1 VYEEPE
7 YEADDNAEEIAEL
20 YHGVAELNKTPPA
33 LEDVEA
39 RWHPSLGSRYPF
51 PHTLPAAVPCA
62 ASRVEL
68 QDTKALP
75 KPRNIE
81 EEFPGGNDDVS
92 TEAGETVSWQE
103 TNSFEDRGS
112 LAEVDDHSSCDLSSS
127 ARADGFR
134 EPGAEEVRPIS
145 PISSESSD
153 GLLQESRPVLS
164 GMWQLIRVEGDME
177 ALMSDAGFSW
187 TTRAMARGANYGV
200 GLSSLTIAQ
209 DGDHVSISY
218 HSGLAS
224 HSSELRVGA
233 GEQETLHEDGTSII
247 AVPWWDGPALRVEC
261 RRKDNSM
268 AMQPAKRYLQDEELV
283 CDSTTSRGEVVKR
296 FYARAA

>member
-1 VYEEPE
+1 M
-7 YEADDNAEEIAEL
+7 
-20 YHGVAELNKTPPA
+20 
-33 LEDVEA
+33 
-39 RWHPSLGSRYPF
+39 
-51 PHTLPAAVPCA
+51 
-62 ASRVEL
+62 
-68 QDTKALP
+68 KALP
-75 KPRNIE
+75 KARNIE
-81 EEFPGGNDDVS
+81 EELPGGNDDACS

-103 TNSFEDRGS
+103 TNSFEDQPGDH
-112 LAEVDDHSSCDLSSS
+112 LAEDRDDHSSCDLSSS

-134 EPGAEEVRPIS
+134 ELGAEEVRPIS
-145 PISSESSD
+145 PLSSESSD
-153 GLLQESRPVLS
+153 CVCLQEIRPVFS
-164 GMWQLIRVEGDME
+164 GLWQLVRVEGDME
-177 ALMSDAGFSW
+177 ALMLDAGFSW
-187 TTRAMARGANYGV
+187 SVRTMARGANYGV

-209 DGDHVSISY
+209 DGDHISISY

-233 GEQETLHEDGTSII
+233 GEQETLHEDGTAII

-283 CDSTTSRGEVVKR
+283 CESTTSRGEVVKR